1 MSGRNWP
8 GPYRM
13 GPHSADKPLIT
24 WLAAENS
31 MNFICQQNEFIATV
45 RNAAKAVDIGNGINI
60 IVQKAVE
67 K

>member
-1 MSGRNWP
+1 
-8 GPYRM
+8 M
-13 GPHSADKPLIT
+13 GPHSAHKPLIT
-24 WLAAENS
+24 WLAAEHS